1 MSDKIYFNTSKKFS
15 FKKRLVNF
23 TTRTHYILAPNHA
36 KNMARKLLLTPVRST
51 PKNAQPNGLVVG
63 DVVTAEGVLKT
74 YRLGQG
80 PVWILTHGWSGTA
93 SQFYPLMEYIAQ
105 QGFTAL
111 AYDHP
116 AHGESEGQ
124 YGHIPAFIGGL
135 EGLLDSEDEVAGLV
149 GHSMGTAAALEC
161 KHAKLVDKPLLLIA
175 PVLDYVD
182 NLFSSVARSGY
193 SMRLFE
199 AVVGDI
205 EDQYRYPIQS
215 IDPYQKLS
223 RRQAQTIIV
232 HDENDKFTKYDVS
245 EKASIE
251 MERVTLVTTQ
261 GQGHGRVMQCQETKE
276 SFSRLLVNM
285 PTDRS

>member
-1 MSDKIYFNTSKKFS
+1 
-15 FKKRLVNF
+15 
-23 TTRTHYILAPNHA
+23 
-36 KNMARKLLLTPVRST
+36 MA
-51 PKNAQPNGLVVG
+51 
-63 DVVTAEGVLKT
+63 
-74 YRLGQG
+74 
-80 PVWILTHGWSGTA
+80 H
-93 SQFYPLMEYIAQ
+93 IAQ

-124 YGHIPAFIGGL
+124 YGHIPAFVGGL
-135 EGLLDSEDEVAGLV
+135 EGLLDSEDDVAGLV

-182 NLFSSVARSGY
+182 NLFGSVARSGY

-215 IDPYQKLS
+215 IDPFQKLS
-223 RRQAQTIIV
+223 RRQAETIIV
-232 HDENDKFTKYDVS
+232 HDEKDKFTKYDVS
-245 EKASIE
+245 EKASKE

-261 GQGHGRVMQCQETKE
+261 GQGHGRVMQCQEAKD
-276 SFSRLLVNM
+276 SFNRLLVNM
-285 PTDRS
+285 PAHMS